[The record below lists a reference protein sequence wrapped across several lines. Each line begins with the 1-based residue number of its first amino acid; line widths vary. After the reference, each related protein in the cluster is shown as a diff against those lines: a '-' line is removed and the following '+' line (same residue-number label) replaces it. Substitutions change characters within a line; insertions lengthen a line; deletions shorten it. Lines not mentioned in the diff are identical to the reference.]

1 MENESIGK
9 EQYEIDYNLL
19 IETLELKLNE
29 QYKNF
34 LRIKGKLLHET
45 NDINI
50 LFHLFIYKSTEINP
64 FEAEIEMTAEFIEK
78 ETPYIQIMTNF
89 LEPTLYDIKNYFLC
103 LTKQKDYIF
112 TYKKLGKFQLI
123 FIDILSNL
131 QIFLSHLY
139 NAEIFKTFIYFG
151 EYSLNHIYH
160 INNFLKNNEILD
172 FFRVNRIRKDA
183 IYEKIFYIILTE
195 LYLLVFEPE
204 NNNKS
209 LGKIL
214 FYKKLSEI
222 SVSYEE
228 VNFNYD
234 DKIKKKLK
242 ITIKD
247 LDYKILFKEKNNDNK
262 INEKLKIPYLNYN
275 SNISNNSSNIID
287 IDEQNNLCY
296 KFYFIFINKEE
307 DDNKNIY

>member
-1 MENESIGK
+1 MEIESIGK

-183 IYEKIFYIILTE
+183 IYEKGSNILVAAAAGSGKTAVLVERII
-195 LYLLVFEPE
+195 
-204 NNNKS
+204 NK
-209 LGKIL
+209 I
-214 FYKKLSEI
+214 
-222 SVSYEE
+222 
-228 VNFNYD
+228 
-234 DKIKKKLK
+234 
-242 ITIKD
+242 
-247 LDYKILFKEKNNDNK
+247 
-262 INEKLKIPYLNYN
+262 INEK
-275 SNISNNSSNIID
+275 ID
-287 IDEQNNLCY
+287 IDSLLVVTFTNAAASEMKERILNAIY
-296 KFYFIFINKEE
+296 HISFYNK
-307 DDNKNIY
+307 KLP

>member
-34 LRIKGKLLHET
+34 LRTQGKLLHET

-131 QIFLSHLY
+131 QIFL
-139 NAEIFKTFIYFG
+139 
-151 EYSLNHIYH
+151 
-160 INNFLKNNEILD
+160 
-172 FFRVNRIRKDA
+172 
-183 IYEKIFYIILTE
+183 
-195 LYLLVFEPE
+195 
-204 NNNKS
+204 
-209 LGKIL
+209 
-214 FYKKLSEI
+214 
-222 SVSYEE
+222 
-228 VNFNYD
+228 NY
-234 DKIKKKLK
+234 
-242 ITIKD
+242 
-247 LDYKILFKEKNNDNK
+247 
-262 INEKLKIPYLNYN
+262 
-275 SNISNNSSNIID
+275 
-287 IDEQNNLCY
+287 
-296 KFYFIFINKEE
+296 
-307 DDNKNIY
+307 